1 MRGAARRWPM
11 RLAVL
16 AALPLALTVG
26 AAARP
31 SSDEDYP
38 FQRAVLEVMGDPVP
52 GLFRHT
58 HSAIVGGHDF
68 GTQTEELCLSAL
80 QQQIFTDGAENA
92 AAMPL
97 YGGCYG
103 SLYTDTADEA
113 LLIEHCD
120 PIPAHGAD
128 PAMAG
133 FHSTFHIARTRA
145 PVERWVMDSDQPNTH
160 FHSEFVRI
168 GECRPAPGMPRTLR

>member
-1 MRGAARRWPM
+1 MRRAVRRWPM
-11 RLAVL
+11 RLAGI
-16 AALPLALTVG
+16 AAIPLALTASAV
-26 AAARP
+26 ARP
-31 SSDEDYP
+31 STDEDYA
-38 FQRAVLEVMGDPVP
+38 FQRAILRVMADPVP

-58 HSAIVGGHDF
+58 HSAMVGGHDF

-120 PIPAHGAD
+120 PIAAHDAD

-133 FHSTFHIARTRA
+133 FHSTFRIQRTRA
-145 PVERWVMDSDQPNTH
+145 PVERWVMDSDQPGTH
-160 FHSEFVRI
+160 FHSEFMRI
-168 GECRPAPGMPRTLR
+168 GECHPAPGAPRSAW